1 MTMYELRK
9 TDKDH
14 VATPR
19 YVVEDIYS
27 LIDIE
32 SFKSLWFPFNHYDSL
47 FKL

>member
-1 MTMYELRK
+1 MYELRK

-32 SFKSLWFPFNHYDSL
+32 S
-47 FKL
+47 